1 VEAVGIPAVHI
12 CTVVPISIN
21 VGANRVVP
29 AMAIPY
35 PTGDPEL
42 EPEAEKAFRRH
53 MVEVSLKAL
62 CTDID
67 DQTVF
72 ERE

>member
-1 VEAVGIPAVHI
+1 
-12 CTVVPISIN
+12 
-21 VGANRVVP
+21 
-29 AMAIPY
+29 MAIPY